1 MTVKQ
6 LKNELEFFDD
16 DMKIVF
22 EVDDEF
28 EPESITEDKWGHMTV
43 RITSKLEPY
52 FMCEIE
58 GNMYIDLGAEKI
70 EYTKKE

>member
-6 LKNELEFFDD
+6 LKDELEFFDD

-28 EPESITEDKWGHMTV
+28 EPESITENKWGHTTV

-58 GNMYIDLGAEKI
+58 GNMCIDLSAEKI
-70 EYTKKE
+70 AYTKKE

>member
-6 LKNELEFFDD
+6 LKEELSFYDD

-28 EPESITEDKWGHMTV
+28 EPESITEDKWGHTTV
-43 RITSKLEPY
+43 HITSKLEPY

-58 GNMYIDLGAEKI
+58 GNMCIDLSAEKI
-70 EYTKKE
+70 AYTEKE

>member
-6 LKNELEFFDD
+6 LKDELEFFDD

-28 EPESITEDKWGHMTV
+28 EPESITENKWGHTTV
-43 RITSKLEPY
+43 RITSKVEPY

-58 GNMYIDLGAEKI
+58 GNMYIELCAEKI
-70 EYTKKE
+70 AYTKKE

>member
-6 LKNELEFFDD
+6 LKEELSFYDD

-28 EPESITEDKWGHMTV
+28 EPESITEDKWGNETV
-43 RITSKLEPY
+43 RITSKVEPY
-52 FMCEIE
+52 FMCELE
-58 GNMYIDLGAEKI
+58 GNMCIDLCAEKI
-70 EYTKKE
+70 VKRGEK